1 MSCDLT
7 YMVGDLLLSLK
18 EMIFLAYLE
27 VNVTISD
34 ARGKLNPSSE
44 YLQAGHPSFLLAII
58 MEVVLLS
65 LLCPQS
71 TVMSRAIRPEA
82 VTRCALQLNARVP
95 RDTEQIQPP
104 EPQASTCSDASDN
117 LQ

>member
-1 MSCDLT
+1 MTCDLT

-27 VNVTISD
+27 VNVTVSD
-34 ARGKLNPSSE
+34 ARGKLTPSNE
-44 YLQAGHPSFLLAII
+44 YLQAGHPSFLLAIL

-71 TVMSRAIRPEA
+71 TVMSHAIQPEA
-82 VTRCALQLNARVP
+82 LTRCALQLTAQVP
-95 RDTEQIQPP
+95 RETEQTQPP
-104 EPQASTCSDASDN
+104 EPQSSTCSDASDN